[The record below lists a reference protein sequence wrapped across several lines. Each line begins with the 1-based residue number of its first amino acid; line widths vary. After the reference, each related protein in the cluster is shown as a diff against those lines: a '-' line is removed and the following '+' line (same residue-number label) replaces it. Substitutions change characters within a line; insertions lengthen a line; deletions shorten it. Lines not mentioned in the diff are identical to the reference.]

1 MADGPAHGSQ
11 SSSLSSLTP
20 SPDRAG
26 SASPSR
32 KRPRLSSTSPPSPAL
47 DIAQSPAKRVSG
59 SLRAQETYGE
69 LLQGLDDEDF
79 RMLPSSDPRV
89 RGIEDEEDEG
99 DAEGGA
105 GELADGAG
113 KEGEA
118 GEAADDS
125 GVGLLPDIER
135 SRDVEEG
142 VEAEPPDV
150 DEVEDAE
157 FEGDDMW
164 LGFDDADVGFDQPDT
179 FPSTA
184 FSALPPPSDR
194 LDGATAEGD
203 AHDAAFTEPPEPR
216 LSDFGFA
223 NVNSLAGG
231 IGGFVFATRKPLE
244 VSEQAMQRMKAMLD
258 AEDHPADSPSRPA
271 DRQQPVARTKTPL
284 ARPLPLHQPT
294 LPFVPVPATA
304 ASTGSTLKSL
314 GGFATAGGA
323 AVAAPS
329 ADAFALAQQRLQGS
343 SSPAPAAAFASASTT
358 ALSAAPAFL
367 GFQNAAGRS
376 IDMPSEEAMQRARAH
391 LDAPSS
397 SPPPGSAP
405 TRVMRPLRPKARLP
419 VPTRD
424 VFEAPPAGGH
434 GSFTAGQ
441 PTFALP
447 PPASRAPSPIP
458 VERTGAAMALDT
470 PTALRVRQASA
481 KSSASDDGGLA
492 AGRRTPLIPLI
503 NGGEKDGMQAKE
515 CAAEKDAET
524 ASSETMR
531 SSKSPTPPAE
541 RASAASSDAIQPTA
555 GPVPVAQQARRPP
568 VAPGAVYPAPSRP
581 GSFRPPLLSHTATP
595 ARRPHSAYTPLHPSR
610 LVSPAS
616 VVSSST
622 PNPLL
627 SQQRRLNFGMTPLR
641 KPHHL
646 ANTRTATPGSGAG
659 GKGFKTP
666 WKDGKRPEG
675 LTPMGLKDKLAAQK
689 ASVRKMDTSAKRS
702 GDKKT
707 SRLSEA
713 DLAKREKAK
722 VFDLEAPLD
731 FERYDLTFGMRPQTH
746 YYEALQEIGIPDAV
760 LDMDSTSGASYT
772 FPCGRGVAD
781 AFSTLQALV
790 AERMPEEKDLVTLP
804 WVKNHWSLVLWKLA
818 SYVRSRPDLLDEW
831 WSFERVMNQLR
842 YRYEREV
849 NRAERSAIKRIQEQ
863 DSPASLPMVL
873 CVSQIRWDE
882 PSDDSG
888 ADPDTLVIVGLELT
902 DGWYRIRTN
911 VDRTLKSACERGKI
925 VVGSKI
931 AVMGAKLDS
940 SKDEGSD
947 VLQALG
953 RSTLMITGNSTSLAP
968 WHAKLGFRPEPF
980 IASLASISPAG
991 GLVPLLDIY
1000 VDRVFPRGY
1009 TELRKGRSGENWGE
1023 EEEAAR
1029 AKEWERGRKRIEA
1042 KMTDEL
1048 EKAGV
1053 EEDELVELLREAV
1066 GRYDAAPTSASL
1078 NEEPDEI
1085 LDRLESAPN
1094 KQAIIR
1100 KLTAQQV
1107 QACFAL
1113 AQENAQASRYRAVED
1128 LQKELADKYPPRQ
1141 VRCFRVL
1148 RISDAREGTKSV
1160 KRTAQLTVWDAET
1173 FDADF
1178 FREGQRF
1185 MLSNTLPKGSWKPK
1199 DSEIGLATR
1208 RDSRWRRI

>member
-1 MADGPAHGSQ
+1 MADGPAHGSH

-20 SPDRAG
+20 STDRASSG
-26 SASPSR
+26 SPSR

-47 DIAQSPAKRVSG
+47 DIAHSPAKRVSG
-59 SLRAQETYGE
+59 TLRAQETYGE

-79 RMLPSSDPRV
+79 RMLPSSDPRG
-89 RGIEDEEDEG
+89 RGLEDDEDEG
-99 DAEGGA
+99 VAEEGSHDLG
-105 GELADGAG
+105 DGTI

-118 GEAADDS
+118 GEGADDS
-125 GVGLLPDIER
+125 GVGLLPDVER

-142 VEAEPPDV
+142 AEAEPPDV
-150 DEVEDAE
+150 DEIEDAE

-164 LGFDDADVGFDQPDT
+164 LGFDDADVGFNQPDT
-179 FPSTA
+179 FPSSA
-184 FSALPPPSDR
+184 FSAPPPPSDR
-194 LDGATAEGD
+194 LDGATADGD
-203 AHDAAFTEPPEPR
+203 AHDAVFTEPSEPR

-231 IGGFVFATRKPLE
+231 TGGFVFATRKPLV
-244 VSEQAMQRMKAMLD
+244 VSEQALQRMKAMLD
-258 AEDHPADSPSRPA
+258 AEDHPADSPSHPA
-271 DRQQPVARTKTPL
+271 DRPQPVARTKPPL
-284 ARPLPLHQPT
+284 SRPLPFRQPA
-294 LPFVPVPATA
+294 LPPAPAPPNA
-304 ASTGSTLKSL
+304 ASTGSTLATF
-314 GGFATAGGA
+314 GGFATAGGT

-343 SSPAPAAAFASASTT
+343 SSPAPANAFISSSTT
-358 ALSAAPAFL
+358 ALPAAPAFL

-397 SPPPGSAP
+397 SPPPGGAS

-424 VFEAPPAGGH
+424 VFEAPPAVGR
-434 GSFTAGQ
+434 SFSTTGQ
-441 PTFALP
+441 ATFALP
-447 PPASRAPSPIP
+447 PPVSRAASPLP
-458 VERTGAAMALDT
+458 TERTGDAKALDS
-470 PTALRVRQASA
+470 PTALRVRQTSA
-481 KSSASDDGGLA
+481 KPSASNDSSLS

-515 CAAEKDAET
+515 CAAEKDSET
-524 ASSETMR
+524 ASSDTMR
-531 SSKSPTPPAE
+531 SSKSPPPPPEDDTAP
-541 RASAASSDAIQPTA
+541 SSDAVRTNA
-555 GPVPVAQQARRPP
+555 GPVSVVP
-568 VAPGAVYPAPSRP
+568 VAPRPPIAPVGISSAPSRP

-595 ARRPHSAYTPLHPSR
+595 ARRPNSAYTPLHPSR
-610 LVSPAS
+610 LISPAS
-616 VVSSST
+616 VAGSST

-646 ANTRTATPGSGAG
+646 ANTRAATPGSGAG

-689 ASVRKMDTSAKRS
+689 ASVKKVETSAKPS

-722 VFDLEAPLD
+722 VFDLEANLG
-731 FERYDLTFGMRPQTH
+731 FERYGLTSGMRPQTH

-772 FPCGRGVAD
+772 FSCGRGVVD

-790 AERMPEEKDLVTLP
+790 FERMPEEKDLVTLP

-818 SYVRSRPDLLDEW
+818 SYVRSRPDLLNEW
-831 WSFERVMNQLR
+831 WSFDRVMAQLR

-911 VDRTLKSACERGKI
+911 VDRTLMSACERGKI

-931 AVMGAKLDS
+931 AVMGAKLDC

-953 RSTLMITGNSTSLAP
+953 RSTLIITGNSTFLAP

-980 IASLASISPAG
+980 VASLASISSVG

-1000 VDRVFPRGY
+1000 VDRAFPRGY
-1009 TELRKGRSGENWGE
+1009 TELRKGRSGETWGE

-1078 NEEPDEI
+1078 TEEPDEI

-1128 LQKELADKYPPRQ
+1128 LQKELAEKYPPRQ
-1141 VRCFRVL
+1141 VRCFCVL

-1160 KRTAQLTVWDAET
+1160 KRTAQLTVWDAEM

-1185 MLSNTLPKGSWKPK
+1185 MLSNTLPKGSWKTK

>member
-1 MADGPAHGSQ
+1 
-11 SSSLSSLTP
+11 
-20 SPDRAG
+20 
-26 SASPSR
+26 
-32 KRPRLSSTSPPSPAL
+32 
-47 DIAQSPAKRVSG
+47 
-59 SLRAQETYGE
+59 
-69 LLQGLDDEDF
+69 
-79 RMLPSSDPRV
+79 MLPSSDPRG
-89 RGIEDEEDEG
+89 RGLEDDEDEG
-99 DAEGGA
+99 ETVEGSH
-105 GELADGAG
+105 ELANGTL

-118 GEAADDS
+118 GEGADDS

-179 FPSTA
+179 FPSSA

-194 LDGATAEGD
+194 LDGATADSD
-203 AHDAAFTEPPEPR
+203 AHDAAFTEPSEPR

-231 IGGFVFATRKPLE
+231 TRGFVFATRKPLV
-244 VSEQAMQRMKAMLD
+244 VSEQAMQRMKAMLE
-258 AEDHPADSPSRPA
+258 AEDHPADPPARPA
-271 DRQQPVARTKTPL
+271 ERSQPVVRTKTPL
-284 ARPLPLHQPT
+284 ARPLPLRQPT
-294 LPFVPVPATA
+294 VPPAPAPPPA
-304 ASTGSTLKSL
+304 ATSGLTLAAF
-314 GGFATAGGA
+314 GGFATAGGT

-329 ADAFALAQQRLQGS
+329 ADAFALAQQRLQDS
-343 SSPAPAAAFASASTT
+343 SSPAAANAFASSSTT
-358 ALSAAPAFL
+358 APTAASAFL

-397 SPPPGSAP
+397 SPPPSGGAP
-405 TRVMRPLRPKARLP
+405 NRVMRLLRPKARLP

-424 VFEAPPAGGH
+424 VFEAPPVVGR
-434 GSFTAGQ
+434 GSATTGQ

-447 PPASRAPSPIP
+447 PPVSRAPSPIP
-458 VERTGAAMALDT
+458 IERIGDAMALDT
-470 PTALRVRQASA
+470 PTALRVRQTSA
-481 KSSASDDGGLA
+481 KSSASDDGSLS
-492 AGRRTPLIPLI
+492 AGRRTPLLPLV

-515 CAAEKDAET
+515 RAAEKDAET
-524 ASSETMR
+524 ASSDTMR
-531 SSKSPTPPAE
+531 SSKSPPPPPVNDTAP
-541 RASAASSDAIQPTA
+541 SSDTIQSVAAPT
-555 GPVPVAQQARRPP
+555 PVAPVARRPP
-568 VAPGAVYPAPSRP
+568 VAPAVVSSAPSRP

-595 ARRPHSAYTPLHPSR
+595 ARRPNSAYTPLHPSR
-610 LVSPAS
+610 LMSPAS
-616 VVSSST
+616 VAGSSK

-689 ASVRKMDTSAKRS
+689 ASVKKVETSVKRD
-702 GDKKT
+702 GEKRT
-707 SRLSEA
+707 SRLGEA

-722 VFDLEAPLD
+722 VFDLEANLGS
-731 FERYDLTFGMRPQTH
+731 ERYDLTFGMRPQTH
-746 YYEALQEIGIPDAV
+746 YYEALQEIGLPDAV

-790 AERMPEEKDLVTLP
+790 CERMPQEKDLVTLP
-804 WVKNHWSLVLWKLA
+804 WVKNHWSLILWKLA
-818 SYVRSRPDLLDEW
+818 SYVRSRPDLLDER
-831 WSFERVMNQLR
+831 WSFGRVMDQLR

-882 PSDDSG
+882 PSDGSG

-931 AVMGAKLDS
+931 AVMGAKLDC

-980 IASLASISPAG
+980 VASLASISPAG

-1000 VDRVFPRGY
+1000 VDRAFPRGY

-1053 EEDELVELLREAV
+1053 EEDEIVELLREAV
-1066 GRYDAAPTSASL
+1066 GRYDTAPTSTSL
-1078 NEEPDEI
+1078 TEEPDEI

-1128 LQKELADKYPPRQ
+1128 LQKELAEKYPPRQ

-1148 RISDAREGTKSV
+1148 RIFDAREGTRGI